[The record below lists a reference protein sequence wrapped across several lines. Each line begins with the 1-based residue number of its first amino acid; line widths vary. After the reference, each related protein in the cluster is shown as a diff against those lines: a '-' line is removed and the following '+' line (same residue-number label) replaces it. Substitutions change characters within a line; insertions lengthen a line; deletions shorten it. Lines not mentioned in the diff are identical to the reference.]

1 VFPPQPE
8 ALPEAPSPGL
18 GKEDWY
24 DMAEQTF
31 SARETRVKGD
41 FAKGDQERV
50 EVKPASGG
58 PLRAPIAKQA
68 KGHEPSSAH

>member
-1 VFPPQPE
+1 
-8 ALPEAPSPGL
+8 
-18 GKEDWY
+18 
-24 DMAEQTF
+24 MAEQTF